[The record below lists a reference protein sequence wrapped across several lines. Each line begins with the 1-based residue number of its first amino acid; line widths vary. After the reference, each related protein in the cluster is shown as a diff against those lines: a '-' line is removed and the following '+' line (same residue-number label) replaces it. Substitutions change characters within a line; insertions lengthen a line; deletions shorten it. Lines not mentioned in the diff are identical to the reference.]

1 MSLTL
6 LGLALTV
13 LAYALSRWINGR
25 YPSPLTVPVLL
36 STPMVMLAITLAG
49 SGLEGYRGASD
60 AITWWLGPATVS
72 LGVPLYRHRQV
83 LLDHGVRVAAAVV
96 GGTLVAMVTAVTL
109 ARLLGLDVPLQAALG
124 LKSATA
130 PVAIALAHQVGADA
144 PVVAGIVVA
153 SALLGTILGPSLLT
167 HLGIRSPLGRGLA
180 LGTISSGQGVAQAF
194 REGELTGAIASVA
207 MALAAVAV
215 ALLAL
220 PLALCLGRS

>member
-1 MSLTL
+1 MSATL
-6 LGLALTV
+6 LGLAITV
-13 LAYALSRWINGR
+13 LAYGLSRWINLR
-25 YPSPLTVPVLL
+25 RPSPLTVPVLL
-36 STPMVMLAITLAG
+36 STPMVMVAITLAG

-83 LLDHGVRVAAAVV
+83 LLDHGVRVAASVV
-96 GGTLVAMVTAVTL
+96 GGTLVAMVTAVAL
-109 ARLLGLDVPLQAALG
+109 ARILGLEAPLQAALG

-153 SALLGTILGPSLLT
+153 SALLGTILGPALLT
-167 HLGIRSPLGRGLA
+167 RLGVHSPLGRGLA

-220 PLALCLGRS
+220 PLAVVLGRS

>member
-1 MSLTL
+1 MTLTL

-13 LAYALSRWINGR
+13 LAYALSRWINAR

-83 LLDHGVRVAAAVV
+83 LRDHGVRVAA
-96 GGTLVAMVTAVTL
+96 
-109 ARLLGLDVPLQAALG
+109 
-124 LKSATA
+124 
-130 PVAIALAHQVGADA
+130 A

-153 SALLGTILGPSLLT
+153 SALLGTILGLALLT
-167 HLGIRSPLGRGLA
+167 RLGVRSPLGRGLA

-220 PLALCLGRS
+220 PLALCLGHS